1 MMKKGSILVI
11 DDEVQLNNFLVEFME
26 SYFENVYSA
35 LDGEEGFILYHEK
48 KPDVIITDIDMPK
61 LDGLKLCEQ
70 IRDTDSSTKIIILSA
85 HPKTENLFKAIK
97 LNLVTF
103 LVKPV
108 LYTQLKEIIDNIQSS
123 LIKKDIFKINDR
135 LYFNTYEKKLFNED
149 KEIDL
154 TKREKDFLSILIK
167 KIGIC
172 ISKDELSC
180 SLEPKKLL
188 SNDSVASLIKR
199 LRKKLPDDII
209 KSCFGEGY
217 KLISESHN

>member
-1 MMKKGSILVI
+1 MKKGSILI
-11 DDEVQLNNFLVEFME
+11 IEDEVQLNNFLVEFMK

-35 LDGEEGFILYHEK
+35 LDGEEGFILYDEK

-70 IRDTDSSTKIIILSA
+70 IRNTDGSSKIIILSA

-108 LYTQLKEIIDNIQSS
+108 TYLELKETIDNIQSS
-123 LIKKDIFKINDR
+123 LIEKDIFKINSR
-135 LYFNTYEKKLFNED
+135 VHFNTYEKKLFDENR
-149 KEIDL
+149 EISL

-172 ISKDELSC
+172 VSNDELSYG
-180 SLEPKKLL
+180 LDAEKVL
-188 SNDSVASLIKR
+188 SNDALASLIKR

-217 KLISESHN
+217 KLIS

>member
-1 MMKKGSILVI
+1 MKKGSILI
-11 DDEVQLNNFLVEFME
+11 IEDEVQLNNFLVEFMK

-35 LDGEEGFILYHEK
+35 LDGEEGFSLYHEK

-61 LDGLKLCEQ
+61 LDGLALCEQ
-70 IRDTDSSTKIIILSA
+70 IRDADDSTKIIILSA

-108 LYTQLKEIIDNIQSS
+108 TYLELKETIDNIQSS
-123 LIKKDIFKINDR
+123 LIEKDIFQINNN
-135 LYFNTYEKKLFNED
+135 LYFNTSEKKLFHEN
-149 KEIDL
+149 KEMSL
-154 TKREKDFLSILIK
+154 TKREKEFLSLLIE

-172 ISKDELSC
+172 VSNDELSY
-180 SLEPKKLL
+180 SLDTKKVL
-188 SNDSVASLIKR
+188 SNDAVASLVKR
-199 LRKKLPDDII
+199 LRKKLPSDIV

-217 KLISESHN
+217 KLIS